1 MPLLVTS
8 TNRGWAR
15 NTEDTAST
23 WRLARGHSA
32 PEVTNTKHLLC
43 GSGNLGLAWSPVRL
57 SLRVAMES
65 GILHVYLSTI
75 NNCKEKVFLA
85 HTR

>member
-1 MPLLVTS
+1 MPLLAVTS

-15 NTEDTAST
+15 NTADTAST
-23 WRLARGHSA
+23 WRLARGHSD

-65 GILHVYLSTI
+65 GILQMIICQQSYAL
-75 NNCKEKVFLA
+75 
-85 HTR
+85 